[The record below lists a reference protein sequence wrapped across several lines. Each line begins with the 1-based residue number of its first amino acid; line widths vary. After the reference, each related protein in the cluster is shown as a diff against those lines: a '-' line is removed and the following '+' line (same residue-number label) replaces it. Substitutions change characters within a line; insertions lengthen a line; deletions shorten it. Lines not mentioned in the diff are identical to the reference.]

1 MSEGKN
7 QFFHRPIPLG
17 IVILV
22 LVLTISAATL
32 ITFFYVQGAFKAT
45 EVVIT
50 NGDGTKNGFT
60 YGSWP
65 ALQNARFFETV
76 KENFLKEKTDFI
88 EADLSA
94 MKLRVYQEGTQAL
107 EVPIV
112 SKGRSGSWWET
123 PAGLYNIE
131 TKEETHFSSFGRVY
145 MPWSMLFQGNFFI
158 HGWPYYKNGEPVGEG
173 YSGGCIRLSTEDAE
187 KVFALAKKGMPVLI
201 FENPLEN
208 DPPAGGKG
216 NVSYELKKPEVSAES
231 FLAADLENNFVFT
244 QSESGKKRSIASLTK
259 LMTALI
265 AVEYIN
271 VEREVAIDPSMVV
284 KTSIPRL
291 TSGESFSVLDLLS
304 LLLMESSNEA
314 ARAIPAPLGE
324 SWFISLMNKKAEAIG
339 MEASSFVDTS
349 GEQAGN
355 ISTAEDLFMLAKY
368 LYYNRSF
375 VLLMSMGKENRAAY
389 DPSAFRNL
397 KNLNEIPGREEMF
410 GGKTGL
416 TTAAGETMLA
426 VFETKIAGNKRPI
439 AIIVLGSDDNKK
451 DVETI
456 LDYIQSNYE
465 TDSRQSTSE

>member
-1 MSEGKN
+1 MSLNKN
-7 QFFHRPIPLG
+7 SVFNHPVPLG
-17 IVILV
+17 VVVLILLSVVAIVIS
-22 LVLTISAATL
+22 LTSLYLKGTL
-32 ITFFYVQGAFKAT
+32 KAT

-50 NGDGTKNGFT
+50 NGEGKETGFI
-60 YGSWP
+60 YGSLP
-65 ALQNARFFETV
+65 ALQNASFFETV
-76 KENFLKEKTDFI
+76 KQSFVEEKTDFI

-94 MKLRVYQEGTQAL
+94 MKLRVYKEGAQAL

-123 PAGLYNIE
+123 PAGLYKIE

-158 HGWPYYKNGEPVGEG
+158 HGWPYYKNGEPVGAG

-187 KVFALAKKGMPVLI
+187 KVFALVKKGTPVLI

-208 DPPAGGKG
+208 NADKDGFA
-216 NVSYELKKPEVSAES
+216 YALKKPEVSAKS
-231 FLAADLENNFVFT
+231 FLAADLENNFVFA
-244 QSESGKKRSIASLTK
+244 ENEPGEKRSIASLTK

-271 VEREVAIDPSMVV
+271 VEREVAIDSSMVV

-291 TSGESFSVLDLLS
+291 QAGESFSVLDLLS
-304 LLLMESSNEA
+304 PLLMESSNEA
-314 ARAIPAPLGE
+314 ARAIPKPLGE
-324 SWFISLMNKKAEAIG
+324 SWFTSLMNKKAEAIG
-339 MEASSFVDTS
+339 MKQSSFADTS

-375 VLLMSMGKENRAAY
+375 VLLMSMGKENRSAY
-389 DPSAFRNL
+389 GPSAFRNV
-397 KNLNEIPGREEMF
+397 KNLNEITGTEGMF

-416 TTAAGETMLA
+416 STPAGQTMLA
-426 VFETKIAGNKRPI
+426 VFDIEIAGKKRPI
-439 AIIVLGSDDNKK
+439 AIIVLGSDDSKR

-456 LDYIQSNYE
+456 LNYIQSNYE
-465 TDSRQSTSE
+465 REER

>member
-1 MSEGKN
+1 M
-7 QFFHRPIPLG
+7 FHRPVPL
-17 IVILV
+17 VVVMLILV
-22 LVLTISAATL
+22 AVGVIVVSLTS
-32 ITFFYVQGAFKAT
+32 FYLKGTFKAT
-45 EVVIT
+45 EVVIS
-50 NGDGTKNGFT
+50 NGEGKGTGFT
-60 YGSWP
+60 YGSLP
-65 ALQNARFFETV
+65 ALENASFFETV
-76 KENFLKEKTDFI
+76 KQSFVEEKTDFI

-94 MKLRVYQEGTQAL
+94 MKLRVYKEGVQAF

-123 PAGLYNIE
+123 PAGLYKIE
-131 TKEETHFSSFGRVY
+131 TKEEVHFSSFGQVY

-173 YSGGCIRLSTEDAE
+173 YSGGCIRLSTKDAE
-187 KVFALAKKGMPVLI
+187 KVFALVKKGTPVLI
-201 FENPLEN
+201 FESPLEN
-208 DPPAGGKG
+208 NADKDGFA
-216 NVSYELKKPEVSAES
+216 YALKKPEVSAKS

-244 QSESGKKRSIASLTK
+244 QNEPGEERSIASLTK

-271 VEREVAIDPSMVV
+271 VEREVTIDSSMVV

-291 TSGESFSVLDLLS
+291 QAGERFSVLDLLS
-304 LLLMESSNEA
+304 PLLMESSNEA
-314 ARAIPAPLGE
+314 ARAVAAPLGE

-339 MEASSFVDTS
+339 MKQSSFTDTS

-355 ISTAEDLFMLAKY
+355 LGTAEDLFMLAKY

-375 VLLMSMGKENRAAY
+375 VLLMSMGKENRSAY
-389 DPSAFRNL
+389 GPSAFRNV
-397 KNLNEIPGREEMF
+397 KNLNEILGTEGMF

-416 TTAAGETMLA
+416 STAAGQTMLA
-426 VFETKIAGNKRPI
+426 VFETEIGGKERPI

-456 LDYIQSNYE
+456 LNYIRSNYE
-465 TDSRQSTSE
+465 TDRSTLE